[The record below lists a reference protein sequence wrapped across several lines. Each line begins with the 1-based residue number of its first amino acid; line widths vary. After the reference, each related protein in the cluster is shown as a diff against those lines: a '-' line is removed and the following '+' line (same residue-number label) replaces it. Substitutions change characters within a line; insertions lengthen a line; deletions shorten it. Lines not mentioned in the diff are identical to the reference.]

1 VEAGV
6 TAPRLFHPP
15 KDPLIDPRTERIRRE
30 RDCGAMTTQLCLTTA
45 HAARECD
52 NATLLARMADGDQS
66 AWRRLIDEYDGLVR
80 SVAASFRLQT
90 ADVHDVAQTTWLRL
104 LQHVRAIRDPE
115 RLAGWLAVT
124 AAHEALAV
132 LRRSSRL
139 RPLPMVDETPDA
151 TVDPAKDA
159 ADRDEARGLWAA
171 VAELSPRQQSLLIA
185 LFRDELD
192 SYNDV
197 AAKCAMP
204 IGSIGPTRARALAR
218 LRSKLADRGLGSADS

>member
-1 VEAGV
+1 
-6 TAPRLFHPP
+6 
-15 KDPLIDPRTERIRRE
+15 
-30 RDCGAMTTQLCLTTA
+30 MTTQLCLTTA

-66 AWRRLIDEYDGLVR
+66 AWRRLIDEYDVLVR

-90 ADVHDVAQTTWLRL
+90 ADVQDVAQTTWLHL
-104 LQHVRAIRDPE
+104 LQNVRAIRDPE

-124 AAHEALAV
+124 ATRESLAV

-139 RPLPMVDETPDA
+139 LPLPTVDETPDA
-151 TVDPAKDA
+151 TADPARDV
-159 ADRDEARGLWAA
+159 ADREEARELWAT
-171 VAELSPRQQSLLIA
+171 VAELSPRQRGLLIA

-197 AAKCAMP
+197 ASTCAMP
-204 IGSIGPTRARALAR
+204 IGSIGPTRARALAV
-218 LRSKLADRGLGSADS
+218 LRRKLADRGLGPTGS

>member
-1 VEAGV
+1 
-6 TAPRLFHPP
+6 
-15 KDPLIDPRTERIRRE
+15 
-30 RDCGAMTTQLCLTTA
+30 MTTQLCPTTA
-45 HAARECD
+45 HAHGCD

-80 SVAASFRLQT
+80 SVAASFRLQP

-104 LQHVRAIRDPE
+104 LQHVRAIREPE

-124 AAHEALAV
+124 ASRESLAV

-139 RPLPMVDETPDA
+139 RPLPVVDQTPDA
-151 TVDPAKDA
+151 TVDPARDA
-159 ADRDEARGLWAA
+159 ADRDEARSLWAA
-171 VAELSPRQQSLLIA
+171 VAELSPRQQCLLVA

-204 IGSIGPTRARALAR
+204 IGSIGPTRARALSR
-218 LRSKLADRGLGSADS
+218 LRSKLADRGMDPTGP